1 MQEKQTSIC
10 VAHRNKRACLLASH
24 KISTYLRN
32 LPPSGLMASAGAS
45 SSTVAVDGAVKASVP
60 GPASASALSS
70 PGSIVFSSQPVAPV
84 VVNSHARRPS
94 SDASPSS
101 WPAKSSGTGGVN
113 VDAASPPE
121 ADDDNNNNNSSSSS
135 GAAAT
140 RTMQQQH
147 SRRSSAAAPPSP
159 YSSSDGSETSEEERN
174 PRPKSSASAGK
185 ETGGGVQQAQTRQSS
200 GGSAASQSLPSISGA
215 ALLQLRSSGGGSAQ
229 SLERMN
235 SIQPAEKR
243 GDEQYEGDASSG
255 ANAANSGRF
264 YHRSRSR
271 SRERP
276 EVNVSG
282 RWSNNTESVGGDKDV
297 MMTSRSEDRSSF
309 SGSSDDRELRIMFHG
324 REIYADDLIGLRVAK
339 TFVGHG
345 RFLGQVHCLDTNVS
359 S

>member
-1 MQEKQTSIC
+1 
-10 VAHRNKRACLLASH
+10 
-24 KISTYLRN
+24 
-32 LPPSGLMASAGAS
+32 MASAGAS
-45 SSTVAVDGAVKASVP
+45 SSTATVDGAVKASV
-60 GPASASALSS
+60 ASASTLSS
-70 PGSIVFSSQPVAPV
+70 PGSVVFSSQPVAPV

-101 WPAKSSGTGGVN
+101 WPTKSSGTGGVN
-113 VDAASPPE
+113 VDAASPPK
-121 ADDDNNNNNSSSSS
+121 ANDDNSNSNSSSSS
-135 GAAAT
+135 AAAT

-147 SRRSSAAAPPSP
+147 SHRSSVAAPPSP
-159 YSSSDGSETSEEERN
+159 YSSSGGSETSEEERN
-174 PRPKSSASAGK
+174 PCPKSSASAGK
-185 ETGGGVQQAQTRQSS
+185 ETGGGVQQAQVRQSS

-235 SIQPAEKR
+235 SIQPAEKH
-243 GDEQYEGDASSG
+243 GDEQYEGGASSG
-255 ANAANSGRF
+255 ANAANSGRH
-264 YHRSRSR
+264 YRRSRSR

-276 EVNVSG
+276 EANVSG

-297 MMTSRSEDRSSF
+297 VMTSRSEDRSSF